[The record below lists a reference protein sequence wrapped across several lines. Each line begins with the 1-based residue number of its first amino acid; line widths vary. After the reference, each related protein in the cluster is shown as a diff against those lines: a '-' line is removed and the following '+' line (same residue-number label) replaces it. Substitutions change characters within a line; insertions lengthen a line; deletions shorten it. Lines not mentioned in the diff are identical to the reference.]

1 MQCGITFDGHG
12 EISGGQGVHGAFWLA
27 ESDPDLIWLC
37 IGEYRGP
44 SELKPFLRYAQARY
58 KQYERDWAYRVYVTD
73 GLKVLGGLNIRYAD
87 LFKPEEKRTAE
98 DIIGNISGKLKKL
111 GGKNE

>member
-1 MQCGITFDGHG
+1 M
-12 EISGGQGVHGAFWLA
+12 
-27 ESDPDLIWLC
+27 
-37 IGEYRGP
+37 
-44 SELKPFLRYAQARY
+44 RYAQARY

-98 DIIGNISGKLKKL
+98 EIVSSISEKLDRL
-111 GGKNE
+111 GGDSE

>member
-1 MQCGITFDGHG
+1 M
-12 EISGGQGVHGAFWLA
+12 
-27 ESDPDLIWLC
+27 
-37 IGEYRGP
+37 
-44 SELKPFLRYAQARY
+44 RYAQARY

-98 DIIGNISGKLKKL
+98 EIIGGISTKLEQL
-111 GGKNE
+111 GGNKE